1 MYRLFWEVLS
11 GAIAPQA
18 MLEEM
23 EIDYEKIPVDMTQG
37 AHLSPDYL
45 NLNPTGQV
53 PALGL
58 PDGSVIGETAAIIL
72 TLGERHPESP
82 LVPRADSGDRPSFL
96 FWLLYMATS
105 EYMAFGRSCHPERHT
120 TDQDALDPV
129 RLAALSGN
137 VTVLLLLPAQ

>member
-1 MYRLFWEVLS
+1 
-11 GAIAPQA
+11 

-23 EIDYEKIPVDMTQG
+23 EIDYEKIPVDMTRG

-82 LVPRADSGDRPSFL
+82 LVPRLPDRNKPTYEILSRHPQSMFYLTYSEISGHFVFL
-96 FWLLYMATS
+96 
-105 EYMAFGRSCHPERHT
+105 G
-120 TDQDALDPV
+120 V
-129 RLAALSGN
+129 
-137 VTVLLLLPAQ
+137 